1 MNILSKKISFICDA
15 LTIHGI
21 LHLPATPNP
30 PLVIGSHGLEGTKE
44 SAKQALLADLLP
56 GMGIAFFRFDHRGCG
71 ESDGAF
77 QQDTSLDK
85 RAADMVAAVNHV
97 LGLGLT
103 SRKIALFGSSLGG
116 ATCIETWTR
125 LETQGLTPQGA
136 VLCATPIK
144 SRTIKNIP
152 LGGNTNRPALPVS
165 FFEENLLFDL
175 TRAAAKLDN
184 LLIFHGSK
192 DEVVPWEN
200 GQTLYDLAQH
210 PKELIIHENGGHRM
224 SNKAQ
229 QQDFTERTALWLKGC
244 LLLE

>member
-1 MNILSKKISFICDA
+1 MKILSKTIQFVCDA
-15 LTIHGI
+15 ITIHGI
-21 LHLPATPNP
+21 LHLPPTPNP

-71 ESDGAF
+71 ESDGIF

-85 RAADMVAAVNHV
+85 RAADMVAAVKHV
-97 LGLGLT
+97 LSLGLT

-116 ATCIETWTR
+116 ATCIEAWTR
-125 LETQGLTPQGA
+125 LEDQGLTPQGA

-144 SRTIKNIP
+144 SETIKNIP
-152 LGGNTNRPALPVS
+152 LEGTEDRPALPIS

-175 TRAAAKLDN
+175 TRAANRMDN
-184 LLIFHGSK
+184 LLLFHGSK

-200 GQTLYDLAQH
+200 SQTLYDLARH
-210 PKELIIHENGGHRM
+210 PKELIIHENGDHRM
-224 SNKAQ
+224 SNKSQ
-229 QQDFTERTALWLKGC
+229 QEDFTERTAIWLKGC
-244 LLLE
+244 LLLD